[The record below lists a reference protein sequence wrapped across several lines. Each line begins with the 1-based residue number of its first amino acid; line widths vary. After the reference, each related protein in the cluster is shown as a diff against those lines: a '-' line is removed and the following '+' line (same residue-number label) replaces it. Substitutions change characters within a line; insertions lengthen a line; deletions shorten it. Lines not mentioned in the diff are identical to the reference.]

1 MKEKEWKRGRVMQE
15 PVGECCDCGKTIF
28 CDGGFLCGVV
38 LENHELRCY
47 DCDEKAK
54 NEKQA

>member
-1 MKEKEWKRGRVMQE
+1 MQE
-15 PVGECCDCGKTIF
+15 PVGECRDCGKTIF

-38 LENHELRCY
+38 LENHELRCF